1 MNNKKS
7 TALVTGGAGFI
18 GSHLCKYLLKNNY
31 IVICVDDLITG
42 TLKNLEDI
50 ANQDFIFINHNITDH
65 IDIKDDIDII
75 FHLASP
81 ASPIDYLQLPIQTL
95 KVGALGTHNVLGLA
109 KSKRAVMLLAS
120 TSEVYGD
127 PLKHPQDEEY
137 WGNVNPIG
145 PRGVYDEAKRFSEA
159 ITMAYHRQQGLN
171 TRIARIF
178 NTYGPNMRMRD
189 GRVIPNFI
197 TQCLKNEEITVYG
210 EGIQTR
216 SFCYIDDMVE
226 GLYRLSQ
233 MDYHYPVNLGNP
245 DEWTILDLAN
255 KIKEITKST
264 SKIIFNPLPVDDPKV
279 RMPDISKAKKILD
292 WKPKVILNEGLL
304 KTIDWFK
311 INL

>member
-31 IVICVDDLITG
+31 KVICVDDLITG

-50 ANQDFIFINHNITDH
+50 ANQDFIFINHNIINH

-197 TQCLKNEEITVYG
+197 IQCLKNEEITVYG
-210 EGIQTR
+210 EGKQTR

-245 DEWTILDLAN
+245 DELTIIDLAN